1 MIRISIQP
9 DFIGL
14 TKIKDHFPNHNQLKH
29 SGPYSRTHQAE
40 SHIFPRYS
48 SRRACQG
55 RPSTR
60 RSRRP
65 RRARPGRRSPSSRRR
80 PTSGSTARSSLRAI
94 RVVRTLFRS
103 VPFLAPVC
111 RFPGVVSCH
120 GGSDGA
126 SRGCTED
133 DLTVMQLLRTVS
145 IDAGVLL
152 ADVVGGGDGALRE
165 GKKPATSSY
174 SSSSDEARSRSS
186 RLRLSRSIV

>member
-1 MIRISIQP
+1 
-9 DFIGL
+9 
-14 TKIKDHFPNHNQLKH
+14 
-29 SGPYSRTHQAE
+29 
-40 SHIFPRYS
+40 
-48 SRRACQG
+48 
-55 RPSTR
+55 
-60 RSRRP
+60 
-65 RRARPGRRSPSSRRR
+65 
-80 PTSGSTARSSLRAI
+80 
-94 RVVRTLFRS
+94 VRTLFRS

-174 SSSSDEARSRSS
+174 TSSSSDEARSRSS